1 MNKQHARS
9 LLELGHRDEDNLDLA
24 ADTPG
29 VLQHRQHH
37 QSSSS
42 MSSTPYNAAFSTTN
56 QSSSHGR
63 DSGLMVDVTPP
74 RSPKIG
80 HKNQDRRHSP
90 KPLHRHKELK
100 FERNLTAMSNR
111 LSDRIEASL
120 LIRKRSSESL
130 RTASLES
137 LIMSSCG
144 MTKETLKD
152 ECSTDDSR
160 DERTSNVPWVTRSP
174 CIQEAD
180 ETKNNSSSVS
190 FVDTLYLD
198 NDIPVHKDDGDTIDV
213 GTWSDS
219 SSRANDSMQERKSTG
234 TSCEKSSES
243 ERTDILKGSTH
254 ERAFEKSLDNVMDK
268 ISDRSFD
275 LSMHFDKNSFSDT
288 GRDDESRSLKQTKA
302 EKKRKSSSWY
312 SVLSPTYKSRS
323 EDYKKIF
330 KEIPNDERLIVD
342 YSCALQK
349 DILVHG
355 RMFISQNW
363 VCFYANIFRWETV
376 LTIPCKEICAI
387 TKEKTARVI
396 PNAIQIATEKDKY
409 FFTSF
414 GTRDKTF
421 MMLFRIWQNALM
433 DQPMTPQEQWHWV
446 HISYGEELGLTSS
459 DDDYVPPP
467 GLDYLRDRHITKED
481 GSIAGKDCPTDSSD
495 QHVVQT
501 ESITNADDTDL
512 VATDDA
518 FEPSQDPIVNG
529 DEPLTD
535 FGDTTEESDDG
546 EGLPSCRNPV
556 KCPSEETGEIICT
569 GHEHFS
575 KTYMNE
581 VFSIPVD
588 KMFEY
593 LFTDS
598 PFFRHFAEVRKT
610 YELVL
615 PPWQEEPDADGN
627 RQRTITYTLTLG
639 ASLGPKNS
647 TATENQV
654 CYKQSQPGMLYV
666 IDTSTTMA
674 SVPYTESF
682 YVEHRYCITRASYT
696 KCRLKVTSDVRYRK
710 TLWGIVKN
718 IIEKNA
724 AHGCSEYFHSLACE
738 LQAESEKLEQ
748 NHSGSHSVSKKKVRK
763 RRRQIGSTSET
774 PVQRPGADS
783 KSKAKSVT
791 PSSPSK
797 SQLSKDE
804 KIIKLNADT
813 MIRIVCFV
821 LVLLVMFNAVLFYKL
836 WSLESYANTI
846 YLPYLKNGLQNKD
859 NYPQNQEEWAELLKQ
874 QQVLHESELERWRE
888 ILSAAVILVDQVKLS
903 LSQLQETLQHRHQS
917 R

>member
-9 LLELGHRDEDNLDLA
+9 LLELGARDNEDLDLA
-24 ADTPG
+24 ADSSG
-29 VLQHRQHH
+29 LLHHHHRQHHH

-42 MSSTPYNAAFSTTN
+42 MSGSVVCSTNFP
-56 QSSSHGR
+56 SHSPNRSPGGS
-63 DSGLMVDVTPP
+63 SGLMVDVTPP
-74 RSPKIG
+74 RSPNVG
-80 HKNQDRRHSP
+80 HKNSDRRRSP
-90 KPLHRHKELK
+90 KTAHRQ
-100 FERNLTAMSNR
+100 
-111 LSDRIEASL
+111 
-120 LIRKRSSESL
+120 KRSTESL
-130 RTASLES
+130 RTSSLES
-137 LIMSSCG
+137 LIMPSG
-144 MTKETLKD
+144 GTNKENQKED
-152 ECSTDDSR
+152 CSTDDSR
-160 DERTSNVPWVTRSP
+160 EEGRTSSVSSRTGRSP
-174 CIQEAD
+174 CIKEAD
-180 ETKNNSSSVS
+180 ENRNSSSSVS
-190 FVDTLYLD
+190 FVDPLMTFSD
-198 NDIPVHKDDGDTIDV
+198 NGFTFNKDELESIDA
-213 GTWSDS
+213 GNWSDS
-219 SSRANDSMQERKSTG
+219 SPRFADNLHYQSLDQKSARN
-234 TSCEKSSES
+234 SCEKANEA
-243 ERTDILKGSTH
+243 ERTELLKGSAQD
-254 ERAFEKSLDNVMDK
+254 RAFEKSLDNVMDK
-268 ISDRSFD
+268 ISDRSYD
-275 LSMHFDKNSFSDT
+275 LSIHFDKNSFSDT
-288 GRDDESRSLKQTKA
+288 GRDDESRSLKQGKA

-330 KEIPNDERLIVD
+330 KDIPNDERLIVD

-376 LTIPCKEICAI
+376 LTIPCKDICAI

-414 GTRDKTF
+414 GARDKTF
-421 MMLFRIWQNALM
+421 MMLFRIWQNALL

-467 GLDYLRDRHITKED
+467 APDYVRDRHTGKDD
-481 GSIAGKDCPTDSSD
+481 GSLAGKDCPTDSSD
-495 QHVVQT
+495 QHVLPT

-512 VATDDA
+512 IATDDA
-518 FEPSQDPIVNG
+518 FGPTQDSMVVNG

-535 FGDTTEESDDG
+535 FGDTTEESD
-546 EGLPSCRNPV
+546 
-556 KCPSEETGEIICT
+556 GEIICT
-569 GHEHFS
+569 EHDHFS
-575 KTYMNE
+575 RTYMNE

-598 PFFRHFAEVRKT
+598 PFFRSFAETRKT

-639 ASLGPKNS
+639 ASIGPKNS
-647 TATENQV
+647 PATEHQV

-666 IDTSTTMA
+666 IDTSTTMS

-710 TLWGIVKN
+710 TLWGLVKN

-724 AHGCSEYFHSLACE
+724 AHGCSEYFQALAAE
-738 LQAESEKLEQ
+738 LRAEADRLEQ
-748 NHSGSHSVSKKKVRK
+748 NHPGSHPVSKKKVRK
-763 RRRQIGSTSET
+763 RRRQIGSTSDA
-774 PVQRPGADS
+774 PVQRPGVDS
-783 KSKAKSVT
+783 KSKTKST
-791 PSSPSK
+791 APSSPTKSK
-797 SQLSKDE
+797 NKGQLSKDE
-804 KIIKLNADT
+804 KMIKLNADT
-813 MIRIVCFV
+813 MIRIMCFV
-821 LVLLVMFNAVLFYKL
+821 LLLLVMFNALLFYKL
-836 WSLESYANTI
+836 WSLENYANAI
-846 YLPYLKNGLQNKD
+846 YLPYLQNGLRATDK
-859 NYPQNQEEWAELLKQ
+859 YPQNQEEWAELLKQ
-874 QQVLHESELERWRE
+874 QQVLHESELDRWRE

-903 LSQLQETLQHRHQS
+903 LSELQDTLQRRQQTS
-917 R
+917 